1 MKVPLRPS
9 ARGVSRAMLLGAGL
23 ATAAATVV
31 IALEV
36 LAARVHRYA
45 PALGPQMRGTFGE
58 PGGAG
63 LHLVM
68 LGDSAAAGVGVDRVE
83 DTVGGQLSELL
94 AATGRSVT
102 LSSVAVVGSRC
113 ADLAPQV
120 SRALLGVQPDV
131 AVILVGTNDVTHL
144 GRTTTAAAHLGDAV
158 RRLTRAGVAVV
169 VGTCPEL
176 GAARALGHPLR
187 EIVSWLGH
195 RMATAQQ
202 VAVWESGGVPVE
214 LAGRVGTVFLA
225 DPGTLC
231 PDGFHP
237 SADGYRLWVHALYP
251 AVHDAARS
259 VPSL

>member
-1 MKVPLRPS
+1 MKAPLRRA
-9 ARGVSRAMLLGAGL
+9 ARTVALGAL
-23 ATAAATVV
+23 ITTAATAVV

-58 PGGAG
+58 PGDPG

-68 LGDSAAAGVGVDRVE
+68 LGDAAAAGVGVDRVE
-83 DTVGGQLSELL
+83 DTVGGQLGELL
-94 AATGRSVT
+94 AATGRHVT
-102 LSSVAVVGSRC
+102 LTSVAVTGTRC
-113 ADLAPQV
+113 ADLATQV
-120 SRALLGVQPDV
+120 SRALLGTRPDV
-131 AVILVGTNDVTHL
+131 AVILVGTNDVTRL
-144 GRTTTAAAHLGDAV
+144 GRPTTASAHLAEAV

-195 RMATAQQ
+195 RMANAQQ

-214 LAGRVGTVFLA
+214 LAGRVGTVFRA

-251 AVHDAARS
+251 AVSSASRVIS
-259 VPSL
+259 

>member
-1 MKVPLRPS
+1 MRAPLRRA
-9 ARGVSRAMLLGAGL
+9 ARTAALGAGV
-23 ATAAATVV
+23 ATAATAVV

-58 PGGAG
+58 PGDPG
-63 LHLVM
+63 LQLVM

-83 DTVGGQLSELL
+83 DTVGGQLGELL
-94 AATGRSVT
+94 AATGRRVT

-113 ADLAPQV
+113 ADLATQV
-120 SRALLGVQPDV
+120 SRALLGTRPDV
-131 AVILVGTNDVTHL
+131 AVILVGTNDVTRL
-144 GRTTTAAAHLGDAV
+144 GRPSTASAHLAEAV

-195 RMATAQQ
+195 RMASAQQ

-251 AVHDAARS
+251 AVHDASR
-259 VPSL
+259 VIT